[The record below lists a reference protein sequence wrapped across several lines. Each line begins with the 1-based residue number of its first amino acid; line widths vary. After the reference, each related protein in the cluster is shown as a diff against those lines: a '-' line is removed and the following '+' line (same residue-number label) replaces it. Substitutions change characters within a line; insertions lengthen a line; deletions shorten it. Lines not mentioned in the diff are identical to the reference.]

1 MTIGERIRYRREQL
15 GMTQAELAAALGY
28 RSKSSINKIE
38 LGKQELTQPK
48 IKAVADALQ
57 TTVTYIMGWD
67 DTQSALESASL
78 SFDDVAYEMGI
89 SSDVLDE
96 LKAGRVP
103 SGFAEKISAV
113 SSLLVREAAR
123 EKLGITK
130 REWDL
135 IMLYRSASKK
145 DRAVVDTVLG
155 LDD

>member
-57 TTVTYIMGWD
+57 TSVSYIMGWD
-67 DTQSALESASL
+67 ETESTLESANL
-78 SFDDVAYEMGI
+78 SFDDVAFEMGI
-89 SSDVLDE
+89 PAGVLDD

-103 SGFAEKISAV
+103 AGFADKINKI

-123 EKLGITK
+123 EKLGITEK
-130 REWDL
+130 EWDL
-135 IMLYRSASKK
+135 IMLYRAAGKK
-145 DRAVVDTVLG
+145 DRTVVDTVLG
-155 LDD
+155 II